1 MLSSMKSFLL
11 CLTILV
17 IFSNKLIAQKTTKN
31 LYIEFDGSI
40 VNNGSINFEKSLLQ
54 QYPEFDQLFLE
65 LEMNYQLEPIMNLS
79 SLERLDRDAQKIGN
93 SSKAISSLK
102 NTFKLKL
109 ENANDETLEE
119 VVAQLSE
126 LKKVTK
132 HYFANLKVI
141 QPPIDFPPVTTDF
154 LPEQT
159 YLNAV
164 PGVNMTYAWDLGI
177 LGQNVNVRDIE
188 YGVNINHEEL
198 HEKNIFVAPGMTVYG
213 ELGEDFTEHGTAAMG
228 VVISDHGNYG
238 ISGMQHQIEEMILFP
253 EYTEE
258 NDYDRIYAIAQSIAA
273 SEAGDIIMY
282 EMQTY
287 GEDDEYVPA
296 EFEYLVWELTKAAT
310 DAGIIIVA
318 AAGNGDQNLDN
329 PFYDEYNSRE
339 NSGAIIVGAGSANT
353 IHSKLGFSTYGT
365 RVDVQGWGT
374 NVIAPGYG
382 YDYQFGGDFNQN
394 YIYFSG
400 TSSATPI
407 VASCAIALQS
417 YYFGLTSEYLT
428 SQEIRTILKETGTP
442 QGGDLSKPIGPL
454 PNMQTAI
461 QRVNSLNL
469 EQLNE
474 DSFSL
479 FPNPAK
485 DIITVIARAENST
498 DEIMITN
505 SIGQQVLSQTAQA
518 INELSISD
526 FEAGVYFIKIGNSKV
541 KKFVKI

>member
-1 MLSSMKSFLL
+1 MKSFLL
-11 CLTILV
+11 GLIFLLL
-17 IFSNKLIAQKTTKN
+17 FSNELAAQNSTKN

-40 VNNGSINFEKSLLQ
+40 VNDGSMNFEKSVKQ
-54 QYPEFDQLFLE
+54 HYPEFDQLLLE
-65 LEMNYQLEPIMNLS
+65 LEMNYQLEPIMKLS
-79 SLERLDRDAQKIGN
+79 SLERLDAAAQKLGN
-93 SSKAISSLK
+93 SSKAILSLK
-102 NTFKLKL
+102 NTFKLKF
-109 ENANDETLEE
+109 ENASDKQLEQ
-119 VVAQLSE
+119 VVARLSGLE
-126 LKKVTK
+126 KVKK
-132 HYFANLKVI
+132 HHFASLKVMH
-141 QPPIDFPPVTTDF
+141 PPIDIPPITTDF

-159 YLNAV
+159 YINAV

-188 YGVNINHEEL
+188 YGVNTEHEEL
-198 HEKNIFVAPGMTVYG
+198 DEKNIFVAPGMTVYS

-228 VVISDHGNYG
+228 IVISHHGTYG
-238 ISGMQHQIEEMILFP
+238 VSGMQHQIEEMILFP

-258 NDYDRIYAIAQSIAA
+258 NEYDRIYAIAQAIDA
-273 SEAGDIIMY
+273 SETGDVIMY

-287 GEDDEYVPA
+287 GFNDEYVPA
-296 EFEYLVWELTKAAT
+296 EFDYLVWDLTKAAT
-310 DAGIIIVA
+310 DAGIVVVA
-318 AAGNGDQNLDN
+318 AAGNGSQNLDD

-382 YDYQFGGDFNQN
+382 YDFQFGGDFNQN

-417 YYFGLTSEYLT
+417 YYFGLSSEYLT

-442 QGGDLSKPIGPL
+442 QGGDLSTPIGPL

-469 EQLNE
+469 EQLPE
-474 DSFSL
+474 DSFSI

-485 DIITVIARAENST
+485 EIITVIAPVENST
-498 DEIMITN
+498 DKIIITN
-505 SIGQQVLSQTAQA
+505 SMGQQVLSQTAQVM
-518 INELSISD
+518 NKLSISD
-526 FEAGVYFIKIGNSKV
+526 FDAGIYFIKIGNSAV